1 MLAGNSALEM
11 GPQDWPDGCI
21 NFAVNLVR
29 PVQEGHRKKILY
41 RVLGS
46 GLVFESLDSASKYR
60 EFVAQVRTVGQGCL
74 VHSLSRRTRRSL
86 LHQQVPDAYC
96 FLQKHAIVCC
106 DVTLRTYAHFLRP
119 ASLSCTGR

>member
-29 PVQEGHRKKILY
+29 PVQEGHRKNILY

-60 EFVAQVRTVGQGCL
+60 EFVAQVSTVRQGCL
-74 VHSLSRRTRRSL
+74 MHCLSRRTRLSHR
-86 LHQQVPDAYC
+86 QAPDAYC
-96 FLQKHAIVCC
+96 ALQELATVCC
-106 DVTLRTYAHFLRP
+106 NVTLRSCAHFLRP

>member
-11 GPQDWPDGCI
+11 SPQDWPDGCI

-46 GLVFESLDSASKYR
+46 GLVFESLESASRYR
-60 EFVAQVRTVGQGCL
+60 EFVAQVRSAGQGY
-74 VHSLSRRTRRSL
+74 L
-86 LHQQVPDAYC
+86 LH
-96 FLQKHAIVCC
+96 F
-106 DVTLRTYAHFLRP
+106 
-119 ASLSCTGR
+119 